1 MINLLRA
8 NFARLFRFRPLWIC
22 VILSIAVS
30 FINDITF
37 AITMNKDWIYKT
49 GDLII
54 NQVGTIAMFLA
65 AIFASLYLGTEYAHG
80 TIRNKLASGHS
91 RAGTYFANL
100 IPVTTGSLIIYAAYC
115 APLVVMSLIW
125 GKDLGMEV
133 GDFCMQILIIV
144 AAAIA
149 ISSIFTLLGI
159 LITSRS
165 IATTVTLVLMFV
177 MFQGSMILLGLLEKP
192 KYISDN
198 QSAAAITVTSEPNLN
213 PEYIKEGVIRDT
225 LTAVIDVLPSGQMMR
240 LKNNAMHNKE
250 LYPLYSIGVLAVSTT
265 AGVLV
270 FRRRD
275 LK

>member
-144 AAAIA
+144 LCGNCNKLDFHA
-149 ISSIFTLLGI
+149 SGYT
-159 LITSRS
+159 
-165 IATTVTLVLMFV
+165 
-177 MFQGSMILLGLLEKP
+177 
-192 KYISDN
+192 Y
-198 QSAAAITVTSEPNLN
+198 
-213 PEYIKEGVIRDT
+213 YIKIYRNYRNIGS
-225 LTAVIDVLPSGQMMR
+225 DVCDVSGFNDIVTE
-240 LKNNAMHNKE
+240 KAKI
-250 LYPLYSIGVLAVSTT
+250 YFG
-265 AGVLV
+265 
-270 FRRRD
+270 
-275 LK
+275 